1 MDIAMLRLLVLPA
14 SAVVAV
20 CIGLAGAGLN
30 VLKIVQLSGLRKALS
45 IVAGACGLLTLAF
58 YFMDA
63 TDPVFAQFHVEGH
76 MINLVTA
83 LGCGVIALSVGA
95 ASLGFNVL
103 KAINMNSAR
112 RVLEFIAGLF
122 GAYGLILYFR

>member
-1 MDIAMLRLLVLPA
+1 MA
-14 SAVVAV
+14 
-20 CIGLAGAGLN
+20 
-30 VLKIVQLSGLRKALS
+30 
-45 IVAGACGLLTLAF
+45 
-58 YFMDA
+58 A
-63 TDPVFAQFHVEGH
+63 TAPVFAQFHVEGH

-83 LGCGVIALSVGA
+83 RGCGVIALSVGA